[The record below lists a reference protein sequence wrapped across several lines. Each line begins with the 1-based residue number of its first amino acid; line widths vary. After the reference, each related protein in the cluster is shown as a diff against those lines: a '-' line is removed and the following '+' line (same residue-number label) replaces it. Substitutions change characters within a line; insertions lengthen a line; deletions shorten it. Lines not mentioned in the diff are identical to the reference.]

1 MGSLEIISNKK
12 DWKQNTAYFFKTLF
26 FSKSD
31 EKVRFRKTH
40 KIFGKW
46 KKMWAK
52 ISKKTIYFIYNY
64 FLIFKFVFKNNY
76 AVKKNKEKI
85 RKCSHDSYTFRNVK
99 KCIYGF
105 IFLKKTRMTQALYA
119 RLAPTW
125 TKPVVW
131 SSSQLQLVALV
142 HRGI

>member
-1 MGSLEIISNKK
+1 MKK
-12 DWKQNTAYFFKTLF
+12 CG
-26 FSKSD
+26 
-31 EKVRFRKTH
+31 
-40 KIFGKW
+40 FGKRIKFSENE
-46 KKMWAK
+46 KKCERK
-52 ISKKTIYFIYNY
+52 FQKKTIYFIYNY

-85 RKCSHDSYTFRNVK
+85 RKCSHGGYTFRNVK

-125 TKPVVW
+125 TKPVV
-131 SSSQLQLVALV
+131 
-142 HRGI
+142 